1 MTDEQIISRIDF
13 IHESGCGRGGFKV
26 SLPASMYDDN
36 IILDELSGEYI
47 NPIGP
52 FRKWVELYAKVTTED
67 CCYFLAY
74 RTEFRR
80 SCSEWEFTEKYL
92 EPFLDLLRKV
102 VSGQVQVADVR
113 KIFPECSAS
122 REALSEEEKMYFP
135 GWVDR
140 LKNNKMY

>member
-1 MTDEQIISRIDF
+1 MTDEQIISAIDF

-26 SLPASMYDDN
+26 SLPPSMYDDN
-36 IILDELSGEYI
+36 VILDRLSGEYI
-47 NPIGP
+47 NPLGP
-52 FRKWVELYAKVTTED
+52 FRKWVSLFAKVTMGEAS
-67 CCYFLAY
+67 YYLAY

-102 VSGQVQVADVR
+102 VCGQVEVADVR
-113 KIFPECSAS
+113 KVFPECSAS
-122 REALSEEEKMYFP
+122 REALSEEEKTYFP